1 MKPQHLKYAL
11 PFLLL
16 LTSFLSTSA
25 QEEDEPPKWA
35 LNGYVKDLQS
45 VFILQDFDQTLIDN
59 FFHNRLN
66 FRYFPDDHWTLYAEL
81 RTRLFW
87 GDQGR
92 TGKEMFLDQL
102 DLANDYADLSV
113 GWANEDGI
121 AFHSIMDRLYLEYIK
136 NNLEIRL
143 GRQRINWGISTIWNP
158 NDVFNAYNFT
168 DFDYEERP
176 GSDAL
181 RVRYYTGFASSIEL
195 AVTAFD
201 TWDEAQAALLW
212 KTNQW
217 SYDFQ
222 LLAGIVQEDWAFGG
236 GWAGNIGNT
245 SFKGEFTYFHPRNG
259 EDDGSFT
266 ATVGM
271 DYSFANS
278 LYINGGFLFNS
289 NGSTNSTFLELLAT
303 ELSAKNLYPY
313 KYSVLAQA
321 SYPITPLLNASM
333 ATIYSP
339 SSVHA
344 LFLTPTVTYSIK
356 ENWDLDFVSQLA
368 FVNDD
373 GYSSPIQ
380 AFFLRWKFSF

>member
-1 MKPQHLKYAL
+1 MKRQQLKYAL
-11 PFLLL
+11 AFLLL
-16 LTSFLSTSA
+16 LSFFFPTSA
-25 QEEDEPPKWA
+25 QEEDKPPRWA

-45 VFILQDFDQTLIDN
+45 VFILQDFDQTLLDN

-66 FRYFPDDHWTLYAEL
+66 FRYFPNDKWTLYAEL

-87 GDQGR
+87 GDQVRMGQDQ
-92 TGKEMFLDQL
+92 FLDQL

-113 GWANEDGI
+113 GWINENGI
-121 AFHSIMDRLYLEYIK
+121 AFHSIMDRLYLEYIN
-136 NNLEIRL
+136 NNLEVRL

-181 RVRYYTGFASSIEL
+181 RVRYYTGFASRIEL
-195 AVTAFD
+195 AVTAFE
-201 TWDEAQAALLW
+201 TWDEAAGAILW

-217 SYDFQ
+217 GYDFQ
-222 LLAGIVQEDWAFGG
+222 VLAGIVQEDWAFGG

-245 SFKGEFTYFHPRNG
+245 SFKGEFTYFHPRIG
-259 EDDGSFT
+259 EEDGSFT
-266 ATVGM
+266 ATVGI

-278 LYINGGFLFNS
+278 LYVNGGFLFNS
-289 NGSTNSTFLELLAT
+289 NGSTNSTFLELFAT

-368 FVNDD
+368 FVANK